1 MGISEASPDIEL
13 LPAIELRQTA
23 AKELRQLEEE
33 NAWLRKVLAE
43 MQENRALKETT
54 HEVEGW
60 KRLNQLERDASNVEL
75 SK

>member
-1 MGISEASPDIEL
+1 M
-13 LPAIELRQTA
+13 R
-23 AKELRQLEEE
+23 
-33 NAWLRKVLAE
+33 
-43 MQENRALKETT
+43 ENRALKETT